1 MALSE
6 SLKNSGYM
14 NKLKNAVWGCSVGIL
29 TTILVGI
36 HIRMSSHE
44 DKKFILWLLSVFSFE
59 IDSLNPNL
67 IDSAR
72 LK

>member
-14 NKLKNAVWGCSVGIL
+14 NKLKCSVGLLCGQL
-29 TTILVGI
+29 TSILVGI
-36 HIRMSSHE
+36 HLCMSSHE
-44 DKKFILWLLSVFSFE
+44 DKTFILWLLSVFSFE

-67 IDSAR
+67 IGSAR